1 MVNPVYIPF
10 AFMGG
15 RSWSEIVSSS
25 QSKAMDSSIAIGI
38 GGVLS
43 AAIIFCGQT
52 LFWGSLPSTAPVA
65 VPVAL
70 VLTVVYA
77 MFYRLVI
84 RASEVAG
91 GIGKVVLTGAA
102 FSLAGVNALLAGHEV
117 VLIPFDAQVREMTV
131 HLGSSQVDA
140 MRSQTESSLGLGAL
154 RERTQQARQ
163 DEVDARERLNTVPAP
178 ILEQQQQA
186 QACDQRAQRMRAA
199 LPELESPGRDRAVTA
214 WREQRRECAK
224 LNASAR
230 SALNAHRAEAS
241 ERLEAAAKRQR
252 AISQKLTE
260 AEHQTEEAVAKT
272 APIMTASATT
282 GFGRHEALWAAVKA
296 GKVPAWAA
304 YGLMLLALCLEGAGL
319 LLKLILPK
327 DEATYARLV
336 DVRIIQAVGNSE
348 LAYARAYQAQ
358 IKPAMVAQAAQTQ
371 AAAERM
377 VRGTLGP
384 SMNTRFAADQFA
396 RAAASTRQAQR
407 RSGQAAAPV
416 MDELAK
422 VMPGHWA
429 TAAA

>member
-1 MVNPVYIPF
+1 MLKTFYIPF

-15 RSWSEIVSSS
+15 RSWDEVASCIH
-25 QSKAMDSSIAIGI
+25 SKAMDSSIAIGI

-43 AAIIFCGQT
+43 AAIIMFGQT
-52 LFWGSLPSTAPVA
+52 LFWKSIPSTAPVA

-91 GIGKVVLTGAA
+91 GVGKVMLTGAA
-102 FSLAGVNALLAGHEV
+102 FCLAGVNALLAGHEV
-117 VLIPFDAQVREMTV
+117 VLIPFAAQVQEMTV
-131 HLGSSQVDA
+131 HLGNSQVDA
-140 MRSQTESSLGLGAL
+140 MRSQSESSLGLGAL

-163 DEVDARERLNTVPAP
+163 DEADARERLNTVPAP

-241 ERLEAAAKRQR
+241 ERLESAAMRRR
-252 AISQKLTE
+252 AVSQKLTE
-260 AEHQTEEAVAKT
+260 AERHSDEAVENA
-272 APIMTASATT
+272 APILTASATT

-304 YGLMLLALCLEGAGL
+304 FGLLLVALLLEGAGL

-327 DEATYARLV
+327 DEATYARLI

-348 LAYARAYQAQ
+348 LAYARAYAAQ
-358 IKPAMVAQAAQTQ
+358 LKPAMEAQAAQTQ

-377 VRGTLGP
+377 VSATLGP
-384 SMNTRFAADQFA
+384 SMDTRFAAEQFA

-407 RSGQAAAPV
+407 RSGQAATPV
-416 MDELAK
+416 IDELAK

-429 TAAA
+429 AV

>member
-1 MVNPVYIPF
+1 MLKTFYIPF

-15 RSWSEIVSSS
+15 RSWDEVASCIH
-25 QSKAMDSSIAIGI
+25 SKAMDSSIAIGI

-43 AAIIFCGQT
+43 AAIIMFGQT
-52 LFWGSLPSTAPVA
+52 LFWKSIPSTAPVA

-70 VLTVVYA
+70 VLTTVYTL
-77 MFYRLVI
+77 FYRLVI

-102 FSLAGVNALLAGHEV
+102 FCLAGVNALLAGHEL
-117 VLIPFDAQVREMTV
+117 VLLPFAAQVEEMTV
-131 HLGSSQVDA
+131 HLGNSQVDA
-140 MRSQTESSLGLGAL
+140 MRSQTESSLGLGNL
-154 RERTQQARQ
+154 RERAQRAQQ
-163 DEVDARERLNTVPAP
+163 DEGDARERLNTVPAP
-178 ILEQQQQA
+178 ILEQQRQA
-186 QACDQRAQRMRAA
+186 QACDQQALRMRAT
-199 LPELESPGRDRAVTA
+199 LPEPESPGRDRAVTA

-241 ERLEAAAKRQR
+241 ERLESAAMRRR
-252 AISQKLTE
+252 AVSQKLTE
-260 AEHQTEEAVAKT
+260 AERHSDEAVENA
-272 APIMTASATT
+272 APILTASATT

-296 GKVPAWAA
+296 DKVPAWAA
-304 YGLMLLALCLEGAGL
+304 FGLLLVALLLEGAGL

-327 DEATYARLV
+327 DEATYARLI

-348 LAYARAYQAQ
+348 LAYARAYEAQ

-407 RSGQAAAPV
+407 RSGQPAAPV
-416 MDELAK
+416 LDELAK

-429 TAAA
+429 AA

>member
-15 RSWSEIVSSS
+15 RSWGEIASCS
-25 QSKAMDSSIAIGI
+25 QTKAMDSSIAIGI

-43 AAIIFCGQT
+43 ATIIFCGQT

-70 VLTVVYA
+70 LLTLVYVL
-77 MFYRLVI
+77 FYRLVI
-84 RASEVAG
+84 RASEVVGA
-91 GIGKVVLTGAA
+91 ISKVVLTGAA
-102 FSLAGVNALLAGHEV
+102 FCLAGVNALLAGHEV
-117 VLIPFDAQVREMTV
+117 VLIPFSAQVEEMTL
-131 HLGSSQVDA
+131 HLGNSQVDA
-140 MRSQTESSLGLGAL
+140 MRSQSESSLGLGAL
-154 RERTQQARQ
+154 RERIRQARQ
-163 DEVDARERLNTVPAP
+163 DEADSRERLNTVPDA
-178 ILEQQQQA
+178 ILGQQRQA
-186 QACDQRAQRMRAA
+186 QACDQQALRMRAT
-199 LPELESPGRDRAVTA
+199 LPEPESPGRDRAVTA

-230 SALNAHRAEAS
+230 SALNAHRAVAS
-241 ERLEAAAKRQR
+241 DRLEAAAASQR
-252 AISQKLTE
+252 ALTQKLSQ
-260 AEHQTEEAVAKT
+260 AENQTEKAVAK
-272 APIMTASATT
+272 AVPILLTASAS
-282 GFGRHEALWAAVKA
+282 GFGRHQALWAAVKA

-304 YGLMLLALCLEGAGL
+304 YGLMLVALLLEGAGL

-327 DEATYARLV
+327 DEAAYARLI
-336 DVRIIQAVGNSE
+336 DVHVIQAVGNTE
-348 LAYARAYQAQ
+348 LAYARAFEAQ
-358 IKPAMVAQAAQTQ
+358 LKPAMAAQAAQTQ

-377 VRGTLGP
+377 VRGSLGP

-416 MDELAK
+416 IDELAK

>member
-1 MVNPVYIPF
+1 
-10 AFMGG
+10 
-15 RSWSEIVSSS
+15 
-25 QSKAMDSSIAIGI
+25 
-38 GGVLS
+38 
-43 AAIIFCGQT
+43 
-52 LFWGSLPSTAPVA
+52 
-65 VPVAL
+65 
-70 VLTVVYA
+70 
-77 MFYRLVI
+77 
-84 RASEVAG
+84 VAG
-91 GIGKVVLTGAA
+91 GIGKMVLTGAA

-186 QACDQRAQRMRAA
+186 QPCDQRAQRMRAA

-304 YGLMLLALCLEGAGL
+304 YGLMLVALCLEGAGL